1 MKSHR
6 YRITIA
12 GGLGAAAREAFEGL
26 DVEVRGEF
34 TDVSGILDQAAL
46 FGVLQR
52 IQVFSL
58 ELVEVRRQDEVS

>member
-12 GGLGAAAREAFEGL
+12 GGLGAAAREGFEGL

-34 TDVSGILDQAAL
+34 TDVSGSLDQAAL

-58 ELVEVRRQDEVS
+58 ELVEVRRQD